1 MLAIAVAGVLAPII
15 IAQHARGEEAEMTRL
30 SRRSVKLI
38 GLAMALPIGVVAGLA
53 KPLLT
58 VWLGEDFADLAGLL
72 AVLVLHLCVNT
83 AVLPLLSTQAAL
95 DKVRLPALV
104 TLAMGLLNFVLAWW
118 WAPLF
123 ANGLGVAL
131 AGALVLTLKNGLFT
145 PLYGAHIQG
154 LPWHTFLT
162 CLLPGALATGLVFA
176 ASLLLSNRFELE
188 SWLTLIL
195 AGGAIGL
202 VYAGASYFLALDES
216 DRRLVRRYLPSRARY
231 S

>member
-1 MLAIAVAGVLAPII
+1 
-15 IAQHARGEEAEMTRL
+15 
-30 SRRSVKLI
+30 
-38 GLAMALPIGVVAGLA
+38 MALPIGLIAGLA
-53 KPLLT
+53 TPLLT

-83 AVLPLLSTQAAL
+83 AVLPLLSIQVAL

-145 PLYGAHIQG
+145 PLYGAHIQR
-154 LPWHTFLT
+154 LPWHTFVS
-162 CLLPGALATGLVFA
+162 CLLPGALATGLIFV
-176 ASLLLSNRFELE
+176 ASLLLSNRYELE
-188 SWLTLIL
+188 SWLTLL
-195 AGGAIGL
+195 LAAGAVGLAFAGG
-202 VYAGASYFLALDES
+202 SYFLALDQS
-216 DRRLVRRYLPSRARY
+216 DRQFIRRFIPGRARF